1 VMGATEESMKKI
13 GTLAA
18 VLLVGTVVAAYAQ
31 NRQER
36 LSIHR
41 VIMSKSRRAARLKCR
56 RVIE

>member
-1 VMGATEESMKKI
+1 LIAVMGATEESMKKI

-41 VIMSKSRRAARLKCR
+41 VIG
-56 RVIE
+56 